1 MFFQQVYKLYNK
13 VLYIL
18 DMLIFDN
25 DVFVFNL
32 KDIGVYLSKIFNFF
46 I

>member
-32 KDIGVYLSKIFNFF
+32 KDIVVY
-46 I
+46 